1 MKCFAVSAALFLGC
15 VPSFAAY
22 TVQLTETGGNVV
34 AVGNG
39 TLNTT
44 ALAAPTPSGYN
55 AFLISL
61 NAVVIVGPESG
72 TAVENRAGISGPISA
87 GTSAALVIADTGS
100 GDKVGVQGGSGALVT
115 DSGYVSG
122 TPLSSTSTWNGAT
135 FASLGLTPGRYVW
148 TWGSGGTADS
158 FTLLIGLVQTITF
171 TSIAPAGAILGDAP
185 YVIAATGGGSGNAVV
200 FTIDAAAAG
209 VCSIVGATVSFTG
222 VGTCVVNANQAGGS
236 GYAPA
241 LQAQQSFNVAAAP
254 MAAPTSIPTLSEWA
268 LVLTSFIVA
277 MLGIA
282 QVRRATT
289 DE

>member
-135 FASLGLTPGRYVW
+135 FASLGFRWNCRLVHPAHRIGADDYIHVHRAGWRHFGRCPICHCSNGRRFWERGGLHYRRSCS
-148 TWGSGGTADS
+148 GSVLHRRRHCQFYRRGNMRGQRKPSWRQRVRSGSSGSAE
-158 FTLLIGLVQTITF
+158 FQRGR
-171 TSIAPAGAILGDAP
+171 GANG
-185 YVIAATGGGSGNAVV
+185 
-200 FTIDAAAAG
+200 
-209 VCSIVGATVSFTG
+209 
-222 VGTCVVNANQAGGS
+222 
-236 GYAPA
+236 
-241 LQAQQSFNVAAAP
+241 
-254 MAAPTSIPTLSEWA
+254 
-268 LVLTSFIVA
+268 
-277 MLGIA
+277 
-282 QVRRATT
+282 RT
-289 DE
+289 DQYPHP